1 MAKMI
6 IAFVSLFLIFFFG
19 IDIFRKLTRK
29 AKWELTKLASYS
41 IVCSLLTTIVAVLF
55 VLIF

>member
-1 MAKMI
+1 MVKMI
-6 IAFVSLFLIFFFG
+6 VAFISLFIIFFCG

-41 IVCSLLTTIVAVLF
+41 IVCSLLATAVAVLF
-55 VLIF
+55 VFIF